1 MSSRRYTQF
10 WTTLAINDRLE
21 WLVSKKNKPKKFGQI
36 WSNQTEIGKK
46 FGISAI
52 AVGKLLMEV
61 GLKDHTTKSA
71 SQKALD
77 EGYAKSTP
85 LKDGTPYFMWNIDK
99 VRSLI
104 AKDHQPLSKVNYW
117 VKEVEKMLKQ
127 AEKMCN
133 EGNDKI
139 GFMLA
144 DSVYDD
150 VPKDIKQEVMAKVE
164 QTANELQKAGF

>member
-1 MSSRRYTQF
+1 M
-10 WTTLAINDRLE
+10 
-21 WLVSKKNKPKKFGQI
+21 SKKNKPKKFSQV
-36 WSNQTEIGKK
+36 WSNQTELGKK

-52 AVGKLLMEV
+52 AVGKLLIEA
-61 GLKDHTTKSA
+61 GLKDPATKLA

-77 EGYAKSTP
+77 EEYAKSTP

-99 VRSLI
+99 VRGLI
-104 AKDHQPLSKVNYW
+104 AKEHQPLSKVDYW
-117 VKEVEKMLKQ
+117 VKEVQKMLKQ

-133 EGNDKI
+133 EGNDKL

-150 VPKDIKQEVMAKVE
+150 VPKDIKQEVRAKVE
-164 QTANELQKAGF
+164 QTVKVEL

>member
-1 MSSRRYTQF
+1 M
-10 WTTLAINDRLE
+10 
-21 WLVSKKNKPKKFGQI
+21 SKKTKSKKFSQV
-36 WSNQTEIGKK
+36 WSNQTEFGRQ

-52 AVGKLLMEV
+52 AVGKFLIEA
-61 GLKDHTTKSA
+61 GLKDPTTKLA
-71 SQKALD
+71 TNKALD
-77 EGYAKSTP
+77 EEYAKSTP

-104 AKDHQPLSKVNYW
+104 AKDHQPLSMVDYW

-133 EGNDKI
+133 EGNDKL

-144 DSVYDD
+144 DSVYDE
-150 VPKDIKQEVMAKVE
+150 VPKSIKQ
-164 QTANELQKAGF
+164 